1 MNQKQT
7 CKNKILEVLQRYGS
21 KGLAGGVLET
31 IVHEESIHKA
41 STVARVAR
49 LMAESHIIQ
58 RGEFLVDGKRCVFYR
73 VISN

>member
-1 MNQKQT
+1 MDRPLT

-31 IVHEESIHKA
+31 IVHDESIHKA

-49 LMAESHIIQ
+49 SMAEDHIIQ
-58 RGEFLVDGKRCVFYR
+58 RGEFMVEGKRCVFYR
-73 VISN
+73 IINN